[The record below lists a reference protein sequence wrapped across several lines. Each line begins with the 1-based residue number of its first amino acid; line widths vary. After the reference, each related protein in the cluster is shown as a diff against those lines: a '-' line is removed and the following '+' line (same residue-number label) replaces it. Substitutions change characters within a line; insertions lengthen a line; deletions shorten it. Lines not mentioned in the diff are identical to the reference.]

1 MASKSDVILK
11 FKTDTGEVETTLQ
24 QIEDGLNAIE
34 GKADDAS
41 GAVGSIEKSSKDGAK
56 GFKVL
61 DTALKASGIVFIV
74 SKFIEFAATMAEN
87 KRVAEALEVV
97 TAALGA
103 SINLLFEAVAPLGD
117 ALMRAFENPME
128 AITNIGNAIRDNI
141 QMRIEGVLSFIPKM
155 GKAWQLVMDG
165 EWKAASKVAADATG
179 QILFGVE
186 SVTDTITEAG
196 AAVSSFAQSYVA
208 DVKEA
213 VDQSNSLVKAQQK
226 LRDEQRDLNVSY
238 AEAKSQIEQLKL
250 ARDDQRKS
258 IDERIAAAEEAAAL
272 DLEFAAQREDIANRN
287 VALIQ
292 EEIRLQGDTIE
303 RQDRLAEARI
313 AAAEATETSAG
324 KQAELLVS
332 IYGLEQERITQQQ
345 EAAAAEQEL
354 EVERQKNADAEKARK
369 KKQLADEKALNRS
382 RIDLALQALSAI
394 AALNTAFA
402 KDDEEGA
409 KRAFKRNKAL
419 ALSTAVVNTGL
430 AVVTALTG
438 GGNLLKAATGR
449 QFVEAGIAAAVGAAQ
464 IATIAKSKF
473 DSSAFDQPSVDTGG
487 RDTGV
492 AGAAETGTPQLDLSF
507 LGGGAGQ
514 TGIRA
519 YIVQQ
524 DITTSAQAEQI
535 LNDQAALG

>member
-354 EVERQKNADAEKARK
+354 EVERQKNADAEKDRK